1 MVGALGG
8 NWGNIKCWQAT
19 KPRQPQR
26 KEEMRANELKEEVV
40 EKGLSRFVFFLAQID
55 LSSSRCGTFR
65 KCAVRREG
73 GHFAV
78 GLDPSKKWEKK
89 GKNKSS

>member
-1 MVGALGG
+1 MS
-8 NWGNIKCWQAT
+8 
-19 KPRQPQR
+19 
-26 KEEMRANELKEEVV
+26 ANEQKEEVV
-40 EKGLSRFVFFLAQID
+40 EKGLSRFAFLAQID

-78 GLDPSKKWEKK
+78 GLDPSKKWDKRAKINLVDDTK
-89 GKNKSS
+89 GPQLRLP